1 MHLRKNVESMKGFT
15 SSSERNFVAQQA
27 AEKNIL
33 DQFESLTDCGLW
45 EYNPDSESLN
55 WSDGVF
61 RMLGYEP
68 REFEVNLASA
78 LTIIHEDDRNRS
90 MAYMQEVLTQNLE
103 YNIRKRLIKKDGKV
117 IWVNSKA
124 KLHYEEESGQK
135 KLIGVFQNITEYV
148 QTKEKLKNV
157 KKKNRSLIENL
168 DGIFWEA
175 DAQTFEILYV
185 SPQVERITGY
195 SQTECLE
202 TKNFWKDHI
211 HPEDKRDSVQLC
223 HEETMGLRDH
233 SFDYRFLTKEGKT
246 IWLNDRVKVISK
258 NGRPSKLQG
267 LMVDI
272 TREKEISQ
280 ALKNEIN
287 LNQSLIQKLPS
298 VFFLFTTEG
307 KFLLWNHQ
315 LEMESGYSPEEIAS
329 MSPEDFFA
337 PEDHETVRNHIRKV
351 VEEGSSDFELE
362 KVSKNGERTPFLF
375 SVSGYSYHN
384 QNCIFGTGQNIS
396 ELVESRKS
404 NAQHIE
410 RYQIVTQAT
419 SDAIWDYDRKKDS
432 LYWGEG
438 FLSLF
443 GYDPRHIEPTF
454 EFLLSLIHPEDRGRI
469 LKLIQVYIS
478 PKSTKQNWLEEYR
491 FLKSDGTYAVV
502 LDKAIF
508 IRDESGH
515 VIRVVGAMQDVSKQ
529 KDIERSLKN
538 LNQQLEKNVHDLAL
552 SNLELQQFA
561 FVASHDLQEP
571 LRMISSFLGLLERR
585 YKSILDDKALEY
597 IGFAANGA
605 NQMKKIILDLLEL
618 SRVGKVDGKKE
629 KLDMGALIE
638 EIKMYLRKPIQSK
651 NAVITYENLPIIST
665 YKTPVLQIF
674 QNLIVNGLKYSKA
687 DVSPQ
692 ITIRSRDIGQYWEFT
707 VADNGIGIDPEYFNK
722 IFVVFQRLHGK
733 KDFDGSGIG
742 LSIVKKSVGFLEGEI
757 TVRSEV
763 GSGSEFT
770 FTIKK

>member
-1 MHLRKNVESMKGFT
+1 MKGFT
-15 SSSERNFVAQQA
+15 TAIEGNFVDHQPN
-27 AEKNIL
+27 EKIL
-33 DQFESLTDCGLW
+33 LEQFESLTNSGTW
-45 EYNPDSESLN
+45 EYNLDTDTTQ

-61 RMLGYEP
+61 RMLGYESQ
-68 REFEVNLASA
+68 EFEVNFDTAVA
-78 LTIIHEDDRNRS
+78 IIHEDDRDE
-90 MAYMQEVLTQNLE
+90 AIFHMQEVISQNQE
-103 YNIRKRLIKKDGKV
+103 YNIKKRLIKKDGEI
-117 IWVNSKA
+117 IWVNSKG
-124 KLHYEEESGQK
+124 KLISEEKSGQK

-148 QTKEKLKNV
+148 QTKEKLKTV

-175 DAQTFEILYV
+175 DANTFEFTYV
-185 SPQVERITGY
+185 SPQVKRITGY
-195 SQTECLE
+195 SSKEWLA
-202 TKNFWKDHI
+202 TKDFWKNHIYPADRQDSIQTCHNETQKLKDHTI
-211 HPEDKRDSVQLC
+211 
-223 HEETMGLRDH
+223 
-233 SFDYRFLTKEGKT
+233 DYRFLAKDGKI
-246 IWLNDRVKVISK
+246 IWFNDRVKVISRK
-258 NGRPSKLQG
+258 GKPYKLQG
-267 LMVDI
+267 LMVEI
-272 TREKEISQ
+272 TKEKQISQ
-280 ALKNEIN
+280 ALKDEIN

-298 VFFLFTTEG
+298 VFFLFNTEG
-307 KFLLWNHQ
+307 KLLLWNHQ
-315 LEMESGYSPEEIAS
+315 LEKESEYSSDEITK
-329 MSPEDFFA
+329 MSPESFFA
-337 PEDHETVRNHIRKV
+337 GEDHLTIKYHIKKV
-351 VEEGSSDFELE
+351 IDEGATDLELE
-362 KVSKNGERTPFLF
+362 ILSKTGKKTPFFF
-375 SVSGYSYHN
+375 SVSRFFY
-384 QNCIFGTGQNIS
+384 QDEICIFGTGQNIS

-404 NAQHIE
+404 TAQHIE

-419 SDAIWDYDRKKDS
+419 SDAIWDYDRKKNS

-443 GYDPRHIEPTF
+443 GYNPSKIEPSF
-454 EFLLSLIHPEDRGRI
+454 EFLLSLIHPDDRNRVFR
-469 LKLIQVYIS
+469 LIQLYID
-478 PKSTKQNWLEEYR
+478 PKSTKKNWLEEYR
-491 FLKSDGTYAVV
+491 FLKSDGTYAIV

-508 IRDESGH
+508 IRDDSGN
-515 VIRVVGAMQDVSKQ
+515 VSRVVGAMQDITRQ
-529 KDIERSLKN
+529 KDFELSLKE
-538 LNQQLEKNVHDLAL
+538 LNQQLEKNVRDLAL

-585 YKSILDDKALEY
+585 YKSMLDDKALEY

-629 KLDMGALIE
+629 KLDLGALIE

-651 NAVITYENLPIIST
+651 NAVITFENLPIIST

-742 LSIVKKSVGFLEGEI
+742 LSIVKKSVEFLEGEI
-757 TVRSEV
+757 TVESQV
-763 GSGSEFT
+763 GVGTEFT